1 MRALVTC
8 MARQPPKHTISIS
21 VREFSFDSL
30 IPNIELLVFL
40 QTQLYHLTTKQ
51 SSPLL
56 PLNQNQHPPQLPDP
70 VQHIKP
76 LPPSQQPHPTNPAS
90 TKPPP
95 PPHSPKTLLPPPPPT
110 LTGPTPHI
118 STLAQLT
125 VFQQAS
131 DQHTSRS
138 PYRRACGPRTPW
150 VLDALPPT
158 AASRLLPRRG
168 RK

>member
-118 STLAQLT
+118 STLA
-125 VFQQAS
+125 
-131 DQHTSRS
+131 
-138 PYRRACGPRTPW
+138 YRRACGPRTPW